1 MSGLHVLFTV
11 AGGHY
16 VIPADDVLH
25 MESYTGAT
33 PVPGAP
39 AYVAGLIQVRGR
51 VLPVVDVRARF
62 GLPADGA
69 ADRAALG
76 SRVVV
81 VKDGARAVG
90 LLVDGAREV
99 IDLPAEK
106 FHPPPEVV
114 TAGGGAFVSAVAQ
127 AGDRLLMLIDHK
139 KVIGEEQRD
148 GQ

>member
-11 AGGHY
+11 ANGQY

-39 AYVAGLIQVRGR
+39 AHVAGLIQVRGR

-62 GLPADGA
+62 GLSADA
-69 ADRAALG
+69 AAPG
-76 SRVVV
+76 TRVVV

-99 IDLPAEK
+99 IDLPPDRFK
-106 FHPPPEVV
+106 PPPGVV
-114 TAGGGAFVSAVAQ
+114 TAGGGAFVTAVAQ

>member
-11 AGGHY
+11 ANGQY

-39 AYVAGLIQVRGR
+39 PYVAGLIQVRGR
-51 VLPVVDVRARF
+51 VLPVVNVRARF
-62 GLPADGA
+62 GLPPEAEAGT
-69 ADRAALG
+69 
-76 SRVVV
+76 RVVV
-81 VKDGARAVG
+81 VKQGERAVG

-99 IDLPAEK
+99 IDLPADRFK
-106 FHPPPEVV
+106 PPPEVV
-114 TAGGGAFVSAVAQ
+114 TAGGGAFVTAVAQ
-127 AGDRLLMLIDHK
+127 AGNRLLMLIDHK

>member
-1 MSGLHVLFTV
+1 M
-11 AGGHY
+11 
-16 VIPADDVLH
+16 
-25 MESYTGAT
+25 
-33 PVPGAP
+33 
-39 AYVAGLIQVRGR
+39 AGLIQVRGR

-62 GLPADGA
+62 GLPGRRR
-69 ADRAALG
+69 RARGRG
-76 SRVVV
+76 SSSSRT
-81 VKDGARAVG
+81 GTRAVG

-99 IDLPAEK
+99 IDLPAER

>member
-1 MSGLHVLFTV
+1 VSGLHVLFTV
-11 AGGHY
+11 AGGQY
-16 VIPADDVLH
+16 VIPAADVLH
-25 MESYTGAT
+25 MESYVGAT

-39 AYVAGLIQVRGR
+39 PYVAGLIQVRGR

-62 GLPADGA
+62 GLPTDKA
-69 ADRAALG
+69 APG
-76 SRVVV
+76 TRVVV
-81 VKDGARAVG
+81 VKDGTRAVG

-99 IDLPAEK
+99 IDLPADR

-139 KVIGEEQRD
+139 KVIGEEQHD

>member
-11 AGGHY
+11 ANGQY
-16 VIPADDVLH
+16 VIRAEDVLH
-25 MESYTGAT
+25 MEAYSGAT

-39 AYVAGLIQVRGR
+39 PHVRGLIQVRGR

-62 GLPADGA
+62 GLGCDEVAQ
-69 ADRAALG
+69 G

-81 VKDGARAVG
+81 VKDGERAVG

-99 IDLPAEK
+99 IELPPDR
-106 FHPPPEVV
+106 FRPPPDVV
-114 TAGGGAFVSAVAQ
+114 TVGGGAFVSAVAQ

>member
-11 AGGHY
+11 ANGQY

-25 MESYTGAT
+25 METYTGAT

-39 AYVAGLIQVRGR
+39 AHVAGLIQVRGR
-51 VLPVVDVRARF
+51 VLPVVDVRTRF
-62 GLPADGA
+62 GMAPDGTA
-69 ADRAALG
+69 PRT
-76 SRVVV
+76 RVVV

-99 IDLPAEK
+99 IDLPPDR
-106 FHPPPEVV
+106 FRPPPDVV

-139 KVIGEEQRD
+139 KVIGEEQYD
-148 GQ
+148 G

>member
-11 AGGHY
+11 AGGQY

-25 MESYTGAT
+25 MESYVGAT

-39 AYVAGLIQVRGR
+39 PYVAGLIQVRGR

-62 GLPADGA
+62 GIPADGGA
-69 ADRAALG
+69 VG
-76 SRVVV
+76 TRVVV

-99 IDLPAEK
+99 INLPADR

-114 TAGGGAFVSAVAQ
+114 TVGGGAFVSAVAQ